1 MSAFG
6 TRNLILFD
14 DDTRDHLLPLTFTRP
29 VCELRCGILTLREK
43 WERRLGGTASYITQ
57 DYLSE
62 RYDIVF
68 ADDNYIINGG
78 VFPDDELVARILALH
93 KNEALLHDGELIA
106 ARLDR
111 MQFDNLTSESS
122 ESDHLVAYDLEIEYL
137 HRLRRPYDLFR
148 LNFTEIERDFALLTA
163 DRESAPLNDSN
174 WTAAADQIFVE
185 EGADVNCA
193 TLNAT
198 DGPIYIGEGVKIM
211 EGSHLRG
218 PLAICRHSVVK
229 MGSKLY
235 GGTTLGPHCKVGG
248 EVGNS
253 VLLGYSN
260 KGHEGYLGNSVLG
273 KWCNLGADTNT
284 SNLKNNY
291 SPVRVWNYPDH
302 TLVETDQQFCGLIM
316 GDHSKAGINTMFNTG
331 TTVGVAAN
339 IYGGGFPP
347 KFVPSFAWG
356 GADGFATHDPERAL
370 ETGTRVLARRGIEFS
385 PLDTIIMLGVFEQ
398 TARYR
403 HWEADDE
410 EE

>member
-1 MSAFG
+1 MQATG
-6 TRNLILFD
+6 TRNIILFD

-68 ADDNYIINGG
+68 ADDNYIVNGA

-93 KNEALLHDGELIA
+93 QNEALLHEGELVA

-111 MQFDNLTSESS
+111 MQFDNLTSETS
-122 ESDHLVAYDLEIEYL
+122 ESDHLVAYDLEVEYL
-137 HRLRRPYDLFR
+137 HRLRHPYDLFR
-148 LNFTEIERDFALLTA
+148 LNFAEIERDFALLTTGR
-163 DRESAPLNDSN
+163 DSQTLNESN
-174 WTAAADQIFVE
+174 WTARAEHIFVE
-185 EGADVNCA
+185 AGAEVNCA

-198 DGPIYIGEGVKIM
+198 DGPIYIGRGVQVM
-211 EGSHLRG
+211 EGSALRG
-218 PLAICRHSVVK
+218 PLALCEKSTVK
-229 MGSKLY
+229 MGSKIY
-235 GGTTLGPHCKVGG
+235 GGTTIGPYCKVGG

-273 KWCNLGADTNT
+273 EWCNLGADTNT

-291 SPVRVWNYPDH
+291 SPVRIWSYPERALLDSG
-302 TLVETDQQFCGLIM
+302 QQFCGLIM

-347 KFVPSFAWG
+347 KFVPSYAWG
-356 GADGFATHDPERAL
+356 GADGLVTHDIERAM
-370 ETGTRVLARRGIEFS
+370 TTAARVMARRAVDFG
-385 PLDTIIMLGVFEQ
+385 PLDTIVLLGVYEQ

-403 HWEADDE
+403 HWEIDE

>member
-1 MSAFG
+1 MAPTG

-14 DDTRDHLLPLTFTRP
+14 DDHRDHLLPLTFTRP
-29 VCELRCGILTLREK
+29 VCELRCGILTVREK
-43 WERRLGGTASYITQ
+43 WERHLGGTVSYITQ

-78 VFPDDELVARILALH
+78 VFPDAELVARILALH
-93 KNEALLHDGELIA
+93 QNEALLHDGELVA

-111 MQFDNLTSESS
+111 MQFDNLTTDDS
-122 ESDHLVAYDLEIEYL
+122 ESDHLVAYELELEYL

-148 LNFTEIERDFALLTA
+148 YNFTEIENDFALLTA
-163 DRESAPLNDSN
+163 GRASAPLNDSN
-174 WTAAADQIFVE
+174 WTANADNIFVE
-185 EGADVNCA
+185 EGAQVDCA
-193 TLNAT
+193 TLNAQ
-198 DGPIYIGEGVKIM
+198 DGPIYVGRDVKVM

-218 PLAICRHSVVK
+218 PLALCHHATVK

-235 GGTTLGPHCKVGG
+235 GGTTIGPHSKVGG
-248 EVGNS
+248 EVNNS

-260 KGHEGYLGNSVLG
+260 KGHEGFLGNSVLG

-291 SPVRVWNYPDH
+291 SPVRVWNYASRELEA
-302 TLVETDQQFCGLIM
+302 TEQQFCGLIM

-339 IYGGGFPP
+339 IFGGGYPP
-347 KFVPSFAWG
+347 KFIPSFSWG
-356 GADGFATHDPERAL
+356 GAEGFRTHDPSRAL
-370 ETGTRVLARRGIEFS
+370 ETAARVLARRDVTFS
-385 PLDTIIMLGVFEQ
+385 PLDSIILLGVFEQ
-398 TARYR
+398 TAPYR
-403 HWEADDE
+403 HWESEVA
-410 EE
+410 

>member
-1 MSAFG
+1 MSAATG
-6 TRNLILFD
+6 TRNIILFD

-29 VCELRCGILTLREK
+29 VCELRCGILTMRQK
-43 WERRLGGTASYITQ
+43 WERYLGGTGSFITQ

-78 VFPDDELVARILALH
+78 VFPDEELVARILALH
-93 KNEALLHDGELIA
+93 QNEALLHEGELIA

-111 MQFDNLTSESS
+111 MQFDSLTGEGN
-122 ESDHLVAYDLEIEYL
+122 ESDSLVAYDLEIEYL
-137 HRLRRPYDLFR
+137 HRLRRPYDLFT

-163 DRESAPLNDSN
+163 GRESAPLNRSN
-174 WTAAADQIFVE
+174 WTANPDRIFVE
-185 EGADVNCA
+185 PGTDVNCA

-198 DGPIYIGEGVKIM
+198 DGPIYIGRGVKIM

-218 PLAICRHSVVK
+218 PLALCHDSTVK

-235 GGTTLGPHCKVGG
+235 GGTTIGPHCKVGG
-248 EVGNS
+248 EIGNS

-291 SPVRVWNYPDH
+291 SPARLWNYA
-302 TLVETDQQFCGLIM
+302 EGAMTDSGQQFCGLIM

-339 IYGGGFPP
+339 LYGGDFPP
-347 KFVPSFAWG
+347 KYVPSFAWG
-356 GADGFATHDPERAL
+356 GAAGLTTHRPERAL
-370 ETGTRVLARRGIEFS
+370 ETAARVLARRGIEVS
-385 PLDTIIMLGVFEQ
+385 PLDSIILLGVYEQ

-403 HWEADDE
+403 HWEAE
-410 EE
+410 IE